1 MVMKVR
7 MKLADGRVEVEVDG
21 KDTKDCF
28 AQVASSTEV
37 FGQTVCGACDSTR
50 TFPIVREHD
59 GNQFFEMRCMDCG
72 AALAFGQKKQDG
84 SLFPKRKGKDGGYLE
99 GGGWLKWKDHK
110 QEREIEPF

>member
-1 MVMKVR
+1 MKVR
-7 MKLADGRVEVEVDG
+7 MSSADGRFEVEVEG

-28 AQVASSTEV
+28 SQIASTTEV

-50 TFPIVREHD
+50 TIPLVREHD
-59 GNQFFEMRCMDCG
+59 GNTFYEMRCQDCG

-84 SLFPKRKGKDGGYLE
+84 SLFPKRKGKDGSYLE
-99 GGGWLKWKDHK
+99 GNGWMKWQAHK